1 MLTLQKQWEMAV
13 LLVQVIQVILGQT
26 LKMEDIQIQIDHTI
40 ISALTSHFH
49 REAYRH

>member
-49 REAYRH
+49 QEAYRH